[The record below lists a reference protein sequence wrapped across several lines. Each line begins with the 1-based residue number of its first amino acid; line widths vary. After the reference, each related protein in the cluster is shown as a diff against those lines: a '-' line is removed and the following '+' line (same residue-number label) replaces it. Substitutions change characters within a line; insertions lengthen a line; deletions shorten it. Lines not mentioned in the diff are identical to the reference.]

1 VRTHEAHTWPS
12 TVRSRRSQHHSL
24 TLCRNVAQR
33 SEQGTRRIA
42 QISGTEPT
50 SRDCLEDFAK
60 PCRRNS
66 LLPAPF
72 VVERIPATFF
82 FRSGRGEIHFLFSIR
97 LSREGSCRVV
107 HPSTRIQTIWPKNA
121 GFSPMG
127 PSGVTLLR
135 RGGDH
140 AAK

>member
-1 VRTHEAHTWPS
+1 LDWRHDLA
-12 TVRSRRSQHHSL
+12 
-24 TLCRNVAQR
+24 
-33 SEQGTRRIA
+33 
-42 QISGTEPT
+42 T
-50 SRDCLEDFAK
+50 SRPKE
-60 PCRRNS
+60 
-66 LLPAPF
+66 
-72 VVERIPATFF
+72 ERC
-82 FRSGRGEIHFLFSIR
+82 HFWFSIR
-97 LSREGSCRVV
+97 LSPEGSCRVV